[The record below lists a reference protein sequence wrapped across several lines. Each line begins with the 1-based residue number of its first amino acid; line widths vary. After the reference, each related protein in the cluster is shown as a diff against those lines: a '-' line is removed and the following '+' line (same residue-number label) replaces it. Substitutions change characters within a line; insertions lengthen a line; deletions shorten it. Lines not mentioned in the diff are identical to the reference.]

1 MSGQSLGLI
10 ETVGLAVAVEAA
22 DAAMK
27 SANVALKGYELTKG
41 GGLVTVKFTGEVGAM
56 NAAIA
61 AGVAAA
67 GRVGSVYAWK
77 VIARTAS
84 GIDSIIASK
93 ETYSVQDAP
102 AVAEPQK
109 TAIPVMNIEP
119 VIAPNGDD
127 LSNISLPKEA
137 EPMSR
142 NTDDAK
148 QAQDVKSPSES
159 DTQAVEAPA
168 ASNVQDNK
176 APAASN
182 VPDNKTPA
190 ASDMQAD
197 TAPAA
202 SDTQA
207 DKAPVVSNVQEDKKL
222 ARAKVKSAKR

>member
-84 GIDSIIASK
+84 GIDNIIASK

-102 AVAEPQK
+102 SVAEPQK

-119 VIAPNGDD
+119 AAAPNRDEI
-127 LSNISLPKEA
+127 SNISLPKEA
-137 EPMSR
+137 EPMPRS
-142 NTDDAK
+142 TDDAK
-148 QAQDVKSPSES
+148 QAQVVKSPFES
-159 DTQAVEAPA
+159 DTQ
-168 ASNVQDNK
+168 K
-176 APAASN
+176 
-182 VPDNKTPA
+182 
-190 ASDMQAD
+190 D
-197 TAPAA
+197 TAPVA
-202 SDTQA
+202 
-207 DKAPVVSNVQEDKKL
+207 SNVQEDKKS

>member
-84 GIDSIIASK
+84 GIDSIIASR
-93 ETYSVQDAP
+93 ETYSMPDAP
-102 AVAEPQK
+102 SVAEPQK

-119 VIAPNGDD
+119 ATGPDCGE

-137 EPMSR
+137 EPMPR

-148 QAQDVKSPSES
+148 QAQVVKSSSES
-159 DTQAVEAPA
+159 DAQA
-168 ASNVQDNK
+168 DK
-176 APAASN
+176 APAASDARK
-182 VPDNKTPA
+182 V
-190 ASDMQAD
+190 
-197 TAPAA
+197 TAPVI
-202 SDTQA
+202 SNIQE
-207 DKAPVVSNVQEDKKL
+207 DKASAANNVQEDKKL
-222 ARAKVKSAKR
+222 SRAKVKAAKR

>member
-67 GRVGSVYAWK
+67 GRTGSVYAWK

-93 ETYSVQDAP
+93 ETYAVQDAP

-109 TAIPVMNIEP
+109 TAIPVINIEP
-119 VIAPNGDD
+119 AAAPNRDEAG
-127 LSNISLPKEA
+127 NIPLPQKA
-137 EPMSR
+137 EPLPRS
-142 NTDDAK
+142 TDDAK
-148 QAQDVKSPSES
+148 QAQVVKPLSES
-159 DTQAVEAPA
+159 DAQKDTASAV
-168 ASNVQDNK
+168 SNMQSVK
-176 APAASN
+176 APA
-182 VPDNKTPA
+182 V
-190 ASDMQAD
+190 SDMQKD
-197 TAPAA
+197 TASA
-202 SDTQA
+202 
-207 DKAPVVSNVQEDKKL
+207 VSNMPEDKKPP
-222 ARAKVKSAKR
+222 RVKTKGAKR